1 MKRILIATPCL
12 DGKVDAWFV
21 NSLYESVKLGLQ
33 NNIMFQPVFLANE
46 SILPMARNELLNLA
60 YKQNYDALVFID
72 DDEEWNAEILL
83 EIVQSSR
90 DVVAVP
96 VVNKGDKKIEYNV
109 FGVNKTPSSED
120 GYLEIHRCGTGFLK
134 LSSKVI
140 KDLWESNEECEFRGK
155 TLKYICEYANINNNF
170 HGEDIILCEKIKELG
185 YKIWLNP
192 KHTVSHLGT
201 KKFKGNFSK
210 TYEYEYN

>member
-33 NNIMFQPVFLANE
+33 NGVTFQPVFLANE

-60 YKQNYDALVFID
+60 YREQYDGMVFID
-72 DDEEWNAEILL
+72 DDEEWDPAILL
-83 EIVQSSR
+83 EIVQSPR

-96 VVNKGDKKIEYNV
+96 VVNKGDEKVGYNV
-109 FGVNKTPSSED
+109 FGVDKSPSPVD
-120 GYLEIHRCGTGFLK
+120 GYLKIDRCGTGFLK
-134 LSSKVI
+134 LSRNVVR
-140 KDLWESNEECEFRGK
+140 DLWESNEECEFRGRK
-155 TLKYICEYANINNNF
+155 LKYICEYINSNNSF
-170 HGEDIILCEKIKELG
+170 HGEDIVLCEKIKELG
-185 YKIWLNP
+185 YTIWLNP

-201 KKFKGNFSK
+201 KKFRGNFAKS
-210 TYEYEYN
+210 YVL